1 MTLGGVVACAGL
13 AGGVAAVAASAD
25 ASARGPA
32 PAATSAGAQADEAA
46 IRAALNAW
54 PRAWARRDAPA
65 ICGLFAP
72 DVVLSFPGG
81 PDRTYRQAC
90 AQFRALTANRRR
102 TVRYRRPTIERIVV
116 DGDLAAVRLIW
127 TYRIVRR
134 DGKLLERGREKG
146 LDVFERQPDGAWR
159 ITVSHAFPLH

>member
-1 MTLGGVVACAGL
+1 M
-13 AGGVAAVAASAD
+13 SA
-25 ASARGPA
+25 ARG
-32 PAATSAGAQADEAA
+32 AATSADAQADEAA

-127 TYRIVRR
+127 TYRIERR

-159 ITVSHAFPLH
+159 ITVSHAFPLR